1 MSDASNTQFNVA
13 QLLQSTVGGTRRY
26 EVEATVPSLNEEIA
40 LTRPITGGVQFT
52 RTQQGI
58 LTQGHFQS
66 AAELT
71 CDRCLDRFASDIEF
85 DVEEEFVP
93 TVDVNTGRWL
103 ELEETD
109 PALLINEHHLLDLK
123 EVLRQ
128 AILLAVPMHPVC
140 RSGCAGLC
148 PRCGKNLNE
157 GPCDCAQ
164 NEVDPRWE
172 KLRELK

>member
-1 MSDASNTQFNVA
+1 MSDDSNTQFNVA
-13 QLLQSTVGGTRRY
+13 QLLKSAVGGTRHY
-26 EVEATVPSLNEEIA
+26 DVEATVPSLDKEVA
-40 LTRPITGGVQFT
+40 LTRRITGEVRFT

-58 LTQGHFQS
+58 LVQGHFES

-71 CDRCLDRFASDIEF
+71 CVRCLDQFASTIEF
-85 DVEEEFVP
+85 DLEEEFIP

-109 PALLINEHHLLDLK
+109 PALLINEHHLLDLE
-123 EVLRQ
+123 EVFRQ
-128 AILLAVPMHPVC
+128 AILLSVPMHPVC

-157 GPCDCAQ
+157 GPCNCAQ
-164 NEVDPRWE
+164 DEVDPRWE